1 MSLPVEQNQERSL
14 YVALKD
20 VESQIKQVM
29 PKEWDD
35 NDLKRLLCTAAL
47 QSRKWGRNDQDRENI
62 MRGLDIGS
70 FVEAVTNA
78 ASCNILP
85 DGRRGYL
92 IVRQSR
98 AANGGQGGYEVSFQA
113 DYKGLMDVAKR
124 ADPRI
129 KNMHADVICANDDFQ
144 HVEGSDRVFRHSIS
158 RDSLAKGR
166 GEIQGAYCVVYYE
179 GEHYDVEIL
188 PLAELQKIM
197 GMSAAKFGPNKDW
210 AGEMH
215 KKAAIRRMCKRLP
228 ETPLLAQV
236 MNYENSIYDLSRPVR
251 KEPSAL
257 TIDSLPEVK
266 KPDSNRTPEKISSAP
281 EKPADASEAFIED
294 QTGPEKIP
302 SEVKETA
309 DIFEGEVVEEK
320 PKKKKRKIKVKS
332 KKKDKPKETEE
343 EEATPAMAK
352 AHKNLLE
359 RKDIEERIQVG
370 LTVANSNNVDLTDKG
385 YDDESLSNMRIDDL
399 KQALTKL
406 EEMVDES
413 VPF

>member
-1 MSLPVEQNQERSL
+1 MNLPAEQNEERAL

-20 VESQIKQVM
+20 VESQIQQVM

-35 NDLKRLLCTAAL
+35 DDLKRLLCTAAL
-47 QSRKWGRNDQDRENI
+47 QSRKWGRNDQDRANI

-98 AANGGQGGYEVSFQA
+98 SANGGQGGYEVSFQA

-129 KNMHADVICANDDFQ
+129 LNMHADVICANDDFE
-144 HVEGSDRVFRHSIS
+144 HIEGSERRFSHSIS

-179 GEHYDVEIL
+179 NDHYDVELL

-236 MNYENSIYDLSRPVR
+236 MNYENSIYDLSKPV
-251 KEPSAL
+251 KKYTPGEPKTL
-257 TIDSLPEVK
+257 KIESLPEIK
-266 KPDSNRTPEKISSAP
+266 KPKKEPEKAP
-281 EKPADASEAFIED
+281 EPVSV
-294 QTGPEKIP
+294 
-302 SEVKETA
+302 EVKETVE
-309 DIFEGEVVEEK
+309 IFQGNIVEDK
-320 PKKKKRKIKVKS
+320 PKPKVKKKKAKVKV
-332 KKKDKPKETEE
+332 KKKAPKKEE
-343 EEATPAMAK
+343 EETVAPSVIE
-352 AHKNLLE
+352 AHQKLKE
-359 RKDIEERIQVG
+359 RQAIEGDIQVA
-370 LTVANSNNVDLTDKG
+370 LTVAQSNNVDLEGKG
-385 YDDESLSNMRIDDL
+385 YDDKTLANQPIEQLKKSLTN
-399 KQALTKL
+399 L
-406 EEMVDES
+406 EELVDES

>member
-1 MSLPVEQNQERSL
+1 MNVPAEQNQERSL

-20 VESQIKQVM
+20 VESQIQQVM

-35 NDLKRLLCTAAL
+35 DDLKRLLCTAAL
-47 QSRKWGRNDQDRENI
+47 QSRKWGRNDQDRANI

-129 KNMHADVICANDDFQ
+129 LNMHADVICANDEFE
-144 HVEGSDRVFRHSIS
+144 HIEGSDRRFSHSIS

-166 GEIQGAYCVVYYE
+166 GEIQGAYCVVYYK
-179 GEHYDVEIL
+179 GDHYDVELL

-236 MNYENSIYDLSRPVR
+236 MNYENSIYDLSKPVK
-251 KEPSAL
+251 KEPAPL
-257 TIDSLPEVK
+257 TLDALPEVK
-266 KPDSNRTPEKISSAP
+266 RPERGEVRKDPTPTEAP
-281 EKPADASEAFIED
+281 PEPVSE
-294 QTGPEKIP
+294 
-302 SEVKETA
+302 EVKETVE
-309 DIFEGEVVEEK
+309 IFDGTVVKEDKK
-320 PKKKKRKIKVKS
+320 PTVKKPRVKVKKKVA
-332 KKKDKPKETEE
+332 KKDEAPAEPAM
-343 EEATPAMAK
+343 EEAQ
-352 AHKNLLE
+352 KNLLE
-359 RKDIEERIQVG
+359 RKSVEENIQVA
-370 LTVANSNNVDLTDKG
+370 LTVAQANSVDLEGKG
-385 YDDESLSNMRIDDL
+385 YDDVSLANMKIGNL
-399 KQALTKL
+399 KKALSEL
-406 EEMVDES
+406 EEIVDES

>member
-1 MSLPVEQNQERSL
+1 MNLPAEQNQERAL

-20 VESQIKQVM
+20 VESQIQQVM

-35 NDLKRLLCTAAL
+35 GDLKRLLCTAAL
-47 QSRKWGRNDQDRENI
+47 QSRKWGRNDQDRANI

-129 KNMHADVICANDDFQ
+129 LNMHADVICANDDFT
-144 HVEGSDRVFRHSIS
+144 HVEGSDRRFSHSIS
-158 RDSLAKGR
+158 RESLAKGR
-166 GEIQGAYCVVYYE
+166 GEIQGAYCIVYYE
-179 GEHYDVEIL
+179 GDHYDVEIL
-188 PLAELQKIM
+188 PLAALQKIM

-210 AGEMH
+210 AAEMH

-236 MNYENSIYDLSRPVR
+236 MNYENSIYDLSKPVKKEAKTLKIEALPEIKKPE
-251 KEPSAL
+251 KEP
-257 TIDSLPEVK
+257 
-266 KPDSNRTPEKISSAP
+266 EKAP
-281 EKPADASEAFIED
+281 EPVSE
-294 QTGPEKIP
+294 
-302 SEVKETA
+302 EVKETVE
-309 DIFEGEVVEEK
+309 IFQGKVIEDEPKSK
-320 PKKKKRKIKVKS
+320 PKVKKKKAKVKV
-332 KKKDKPKETEE
+332 KKRSPKKEKEE
-343 EEATPAMAK
+343 EKVPDSFVK
-352 AHKNLLE
+352 ASDNIKE
-359 RKDIEERIQVG
+359 RKAVESNIQVA
-370 LTVANSNNVDLTDKG
+370 LTVAHGNNVDLEGKG
-385 YDDESLSNMRIDDL
+385 YDDKTLAQQTTAEL
-399 KQALTKL
+399 KQTLTKL
-406 EEMVDES
+406 EELVDES
-413 VPF
+413 IPF

>member
-1 MSLPVEQNQERSL
+1 MNVPAEQNQERSL

-20 VESQIKQVM
+20 VESQIQQVM

-35 NDLKRLLCTAAL
+35 DDLKRLLCTAAL
-47 QSRKWGRNDQDRENI
+47 QSRKWGRNDQDRANI
-62 MRGLDIGS
+62 MKGLDVGS

-129 KNMHADVICANDDFQ
+129 LNMHADVICANDDFE
-144 HVEGSDRVFRHSIS
+144 HIEGSERRFSHSIS

-166 GEIQGAYCVVYYE
+166 GEIQGAYCVVYYK
-179 GEHYDVEIL
+179 GDHYDVELL

-236 MNYENSIYDLSRPVR
+236 MNYENSIYDLSKPVK
-251 KEPSAL
+251 KEPAPL
-257 TIDSLPEVK
+257 TLDALPEVK
-266 KPDSNRTPEKISSAP
+266 KSPKRLKKGVPTDPTPTEAP
-281 EKPADASEAFIED
+281 
-294 QTGPEKIP
+294 PEIVH
-302 SEVKETA
+302 ERVEETVEIFDGTVVKE
-309 DIFEGEVVEEK
+309 DKK
-320 PKKKKRKIKVKS
+320 PTVKKPRVKVKKKAA
-332 KKKDKPKETEE
+332 KKAEAPAEPAM
-343 EEATPAMAK
+343 EEAQ
-352 AHKNLLE
+352 KNLLE
-359 RKDIEERIQVG
+359 RKSVEENIQVA
-370 LTVANSNNVDLTDKG
+370 LTVAQANSIDLAGKG
-385 YDDESLSNMRIDDL
+385 YDDVSLANMKIGKL
-399 KQALTKL
+399 KKALSEL
-406 EEMVDES
+406 EEIVDES

>member
-1 MSLPVEQNQERSL
+1 MNLPAEQSNEKAL

-20 VESQIKQVM
+20 VEVQIKQVM

-35 NDLKRLLCTAAL
+35 DDLKRLLCTAAL
-47 QSRKWGRNDQDRENI
+47 QSRKWGRNDQEREQM

-70 FVEAVTNA
+70 FIEAVTNA

-92 IVRQSR
+92 IVRRSGS
-98 AANGGQGGYEVSFQA
+98 ANGGQGGYEVSFQA

-129 KNMHADVICANDDFQ
+129 HNMHADVICANDEFE
-144 HVEGSDRVFRHSIS
+144 HIEGSNRSFRHSIS

-210 AGEMH
+210 AAEMH

-236 MNYENSIYDLSRPVR
+236 MNYENSIYDLSKPVKV
-251 KEPSAL
+251 KEPTTL
-257 TIDSLPEVK
+257 NIESLPEVK
-266 KPDSNRTPEKISSAP
+266 KPEQVKEEP
-281 EKPADASEAFIED
+281 KPA
-294 QTGPEKIP
+294 K
-302 SEVKETA
+302 EVKEKEAPKAAGKVPSVKVKAKKKVKVKAKKKVDKILDSTVQ
-309 DIFEGEVVEEK
+309 EEEK
-320 PKKKKRKIKVKS
+320 VPDSFV
-332 KKKDKPKETEE
+332 T
-343 EEATPAMAK
+343 
-352 AHKNLLE
+352 AHDNLKE
-359 RKDIEERIQVG
+359 RKRLEKELDSL
-370 LTVANSNNVDLTDKG
+370 LTIAHGNGVDSESMQG
-385 YDDESLSNMRIDDL
+385 YDDKSIANMTVEQLRKSVDEL
-399 KQALTKL
+399 EALT
-406 EEMVDES
+406 DES

>member
-1 MSLPVEQNQERSL
+1 MNVPAEQTQERAL

-20 VESQIKQVM
+20 VEAQIKQVM

-47 QSRKWGRNDQDRENI
+47 QSRKWGRNPQERENM
-62 MRGLDIGS
+62 MRGLDLGS

-129 KNMHADVICANDDFQ
+129 HNMHADVICANDDFE
-144 HVEGSDRVFRHSIS
+144 HTEGSNRSFRHSIS

-197 GMSAAKFGPNKDW
+197 GMASAKFGPNKDW
-210 AGEMH
+210 AAEMH

-236 MNYENSIYDLSRPVR
+236 MNYENSIYDLSKPVK
-251 KEPSAL
+251 KEPTPL
-257 TIDSLPEVK
+257 TLEALPEIK
-266 KPDSNRTPEKISSAP
+266 KPEPNVMKIEPEPIS
-281 EKPADASEAFIED
+281 E
-294 QTGPEKIP
+294 
-302 SEVKETA
+302 EVKET
-309 DIFEGEVVEEK
+309 IEVFDGTVVKDEPEPPKKAKPKARVKVKAKSKAPKEEK
-320 PKKKKRKIKVKS
+320 VPDSFVAAAENIK
-332 KKKDKPKETEE
+332 
-343 EEATPAMAK
+343 
-352 AHKNLLE
+352 E
-359 RKDIEERIQVG
+359 RKTVEQSIDLAKTVCHGNGVDPEEMRV
-370 LTVANSNNVDLTDKG
+370 
-385 YDDESLSNMRIDDL
+385 YDDESLSKMPLEQL
-399 KQALTKL
+399 KEALIKL
-406 EEMVDES
+406 EELADES

>member
-1 MSLPVEQNQERSL
+1 MNVPAEQTQERAL
-14 YVALKD
+14 YIALKD

-47 QSRKWGRNDQDRENI
+47 QSRKWGRNPQERENM
-62 MRGLDIGS
+62 MRGLDLGS

-129 KNMHADVICANDDFQ
+129 HNMHADVICANDEFE
-144 HVEGSDRVFRHSIS
+144 HTEGSNRSFKHSIS

-179 GEHYDVEIL
+179 GEHYDGEIL

-197 GMSAAKFGPNKDW
+197 GMASAKFGPNKDW
-210 AGEMH
+210 AAEMH

-236 MNYENSIYDLSRPVR
+236 MTYENSIYDLGKPVK
-251 KEPSAL
+251 KEPTPL
-257 TIDSLPEVK
+257 TLDTLPEVK
-266 KPDSNRTPEKISSAP
+266 KPEPKE
-281 EKPADASEAFIED
+281 IED
-294 QTGPEKIP
+294 KPDPAED
-302 SEVKETA
+302 TA
-309 DIFEGEVVEEK
+309 EIFEGTVVEDK
-320 PKKKKRKIKVKS
+320 PEPPKKAKPKAKVKVKAKKKKAE
-332 KKKDKPKETEE
+332 PKEEE
-343 EEATPAMAK
+343 KVPDSFVAASDNIKARKAVEQNIDLAK
-352 AHKNLLE
+352 TVCHGNGVDP
-359 RKDIEERIQVG
+359 KDME
-370 LTVANSNNVDLTDKG
+370 G
-385 YDDESLSNMRIDDL
+385 YDDESLSKMTLEQL
-399 KQALTKL
+399 KESLIKL
-406 EEMVDES
+406 EELADES

>member
-1 MSLPVEQNQERSL
+1 MNVPAEQSNERAL

-20 VESQIKQVM
+20 VEAQIKQVM

-35 NDLKRLLCTAAL
+35 DDLKRLLCTAAL
-47 QSRKWGRNDQDRENI
+47 QSRKWGRNPQERENM
-62 MRGLDIGS
+62 MRGLDTGS

-129 KNMHADVICANDDFQ
+129 LNMHADVICANDDFE
-144 HVEGSDRVFRHSIS
+144 HIEGSERRFSHSIS

-166 GEIQGAYCVVYYE
+166 GEIQGAYCVVYYK
-179 GEHYDVEIL
+179 GDHYDVEIL
-188 PLAELQKIM
+188 PLAELHKIM
-197 GMSAAKFGPNKDW
+197 GLSAAKFGPNKDW

-236 MNYENSIYDLSRPVR
+236 MNYENSIYDLSKPVK
-251 KEPSAL
+251 KEPTPL
-257 TIDSLPEVK
+257 TLDALPEVK
-266 KPDSNRTPEKISSAP
+266 KSEPKKVEAAP
-281 EKPADASEAFIED
+281 EPVSAG
-294 QTGPEKIP
+294 T
-302 SEVKETA
+302 KETVE
-309 DIFEGEVVEEK
+309 IFEGTVVKEDKKAPAKK
-320 PKKKKRKIKVKS
+320 PTVKKPTVKKPKIKVK
-332 KKKDKPKETEE
+332 KKK
-343 EEATPAMAK
+343 EEAKAEPAMEEAQ
-352 AHKNLLE
+352 KNLLE
-359 RKDIEERIQVG
+359 RKSVEENIQVA
-370 LTVANSNNVDLTDKG
+370 LTVAAANNIDLKGKG
-385 YDDESLSNMRIDDL
+385 YDDVSLANMKIEQL
-399 KQALTKL
+399 KKALNEL
-406 EEMVDES
+406 EEIVDES

>member
-1 MSLPVEQNQERSL
+1 MNVPAEQTQERAL
-14 YVALKD
+14 YIALKD

-47 QSRKWGRNDQDRENI
+47 QSRKWGRNPQEREQ
-62 MRGLDIGS
+62 MMKGLDLGS

-92 IVRQSR
+92 IVRRSGS
-98 AANGGQGGYEVSFQA
+98 ANGGQGGYEVSFQA

-129 KNMHADVICANDDFQ
+129 HNMHADVICANDEFE
-144 HVEGSDRVFRHSIS
+144 HTEGSNRSFRHSIS

-197 GMSAAKFGPNKDW
+197 GMASAKFGPNKDW
-210 AGEMH
+210 AAEMH

-236 MNYENSIYDLSRPVR
+236 MNYENSIYDLAKPVK
-251 KEPSAL
+251 KEPTPL
-257 TIDSLPEVK
+257 TLDTLPEIK
-266 KPDSNRTPEKISSAP
+266 KPETKRLPKGEPTAPTPTEAP
-281 EKPADASEAFIED
+281 VED
-294 QTGPEKIP
+294 TVE
-302 SEVKETA
+302 
-309 DIFEGEVVEEK
+309 IFEGTVVKDEPEPPKKAKPKTKVKIKKKAGPKKEEEKVPDSFVKAAENLKERKVVEGC
-320 PKKKKRKIKVKS
+320 IDV
-332 KKKDKPKETEE
+332 
-343 EEATPAMAK
+343 A
-352 AHKNLLE
+352 
-359 RKDIEERIQVG
+359 
-370 LTVANSNNVDLTDKG
+370 LTVCHGNGVDPAEMKE
-385 YDDESLSNMRIDDL
+385 YDDESRSKMTIGQL
-399 KQALTKL
+399 KETLTKL
-406 EEMVDES
+406 EELADES

>member
-1 MSLPVEQNQERSL
+1 MNVPAEQTQERAL
-14 YVALKD
+14 YIALKD

-47 QSRKWGRNDQDRENI
+47 QSRKWGRNPQERENM
-62 MRGLDIGS
+62 MRGLDLGS

-129 KNMHADVICANDDFQ
+129 HNMHADVICANDEFE
-144 HVEGSDRVFRHSIS
+144 HTEGSNRSFKHSIS

-197 GMSAAKFGPNKDW
+197 GMASAKFGPNKDW
-210 AGEMH
+210 AAEMH

-236 MNYENSIYDLSRPVR
+236 MNYENSIYDLGKPVK
-251 KEPSAL
+251 KEPTPL
-257 TIDSLPEVK
+257 TLDTLPEVK
-266 KPDSNRTPEKISSAP
+266 KPEPKE
-281 EKPADASEAFIED
+281 IED
-294 QTGPEKIP
+294 KPDPAED
-302 SEVKETA
+302 TA
-309 DIFEGEVVEEK
+309 EIFEGTVVEDK
-320 PKKKKRKIKVKS
+320 PEPPKKAKPKAKVKVKAKKKKAE
-332 KKKDKPKETEE
+332 PKEEE
-343 EEATPAMAK
+343 KVPDSFVAASDNIKARKAVEQNIDLAK
-352 AHKNLLE
+352 TVCHGNGVDP
-359 RKDIEERIQVG
+359 KDME
-370 LTVANSNNVDLTDKG
+370 G
-385 YDDESLSNMRIDDL
+385 YDDESLSKMTIEQL
-399 KQALTKL
+399 KELLIKL
-406 EEMVDES
+406 EELADES

>member
-1 MSLPVEQNQERSL
+1 MNVPAEQTQERAL
-14 YVALKD
+14 YIALKD

-47 QSRKWGRNDQDRENI
+47 QSRKWGRNPQERENM
-62 MRGLDIGS
+62 MRGLDLGS

-129 KNMHADVICANDDFQ
+129 HNMHADVICANDEFE
-144 HVEGSDRVFRHSIS
+144 HTEGSNRSFKHSIS

-197 GMSAAKFGPNKDW
+197 GMASAKFGPNKDW
-210 AGEMH
+210 AAEMH

-236 MNYENSIYDLSRPVR
+236 MNYENSIYDLGKPVK
-251 KEPSAL
+251 KEPTPL
-257 TIDSLPEVK
+257 TLDTLPEVK
-266 KPDSNRTPEKISSAP
+266 KPEPKE
-281 EKPADASEAFIED
+281 IED
-294 QTGPEKIP
+294 KPDPAED
-302 SEVKETA
+302 TA
-309 DIFEGEVVEEK
+309 EIFEGTVVEDK
-320 PKKKKRKIKVKS
+320 PEPPKKAKPKAKVKVKAKKKKAE
-332 KKKDKPKETEE
+332 PKEEE
-343 EEATPAMAK
+343 KVPDSFVAASDNIKARKAVEQNIDLAK
-352 AHKNLLE
+352 TVCHGNGVDP
-359 RKDIEERIQVG
+359 KDME
-370 LTVANSNNVDLTDKG
+370 G
-385 YDDESLSNMRIDDL
+385 YDDESLSKMTLEQL
-399 KQALTKL
+399 KESLIKL
-406 EEMVDES
+406 EELADES

>member
-1 MSLPVEQNQERSL
+1 MNVPAEQSNERAL

-20 VESQIKQVM
+20 VEAQIKQVM

-35 NDLKRLLCTAAL
+35 DDLKRLLCTAAL
-47 QSRKWGRNDQDRENI
+47 QSRKWGRNPQEREN
-62 MRGLDIGS
+62 MMKGLDVGS

-129 KNMHADVICANDDFQ
+129 KNMHADVICANDEFE
-144 HVEGSDRVFRHSIS
+144 HVEGSDRVFKHSIS

-188 PLAELQKIM
+188 PLAELHKIM
-197 GMSAAKFGPNKDW
+197 GLSAAKFGPNKDW

-236 MNYENSIYDLSRPVR
+236 MNYENSIYDLSKPVK
-251 KEPSAL
+251 KEPTPLTLDALPAVKKSEPKKVEAAPEPVSAG
-257 TIDSLPEVK
+257 TKETVEIFEGTVVKEDKKAPAKKPTVK
-266 KPDSNRTPEKISSAP
+266 KP
-281 EKPADASEAFIED
+281 
-294 QTGPEKIP
+294 
-302 SEVKETA
+302 
-309 DIFEGEVVEEK
+309 
-320 PKKKKRKIKVKS
+320 KIKVK
-332 KKKDKPKETEE
+332 KKKK
-343 EEATPAMAK
+343 EEAKAEPAMEEAQ
-352 AHKNLLE
+352 KNLLE
-359 RKDIEERIQVG
+359 RKSVEENIQVA
-370 LTVANSNNVDLTDKG
+370 LTVAAANNIDLKGKG
-385 YDDESLSNMRIDDL
+385 YDDVSLANMKIEQL
-399 KQALTKL
+399 KKALNEL
-406 EEMVDES
+406 EEIVDES

>member
-1 MSLPVEQNQERSL
+1 MNVPAEQTQERAL
-14 YVALKD
+14 YIALKD

-47 QSRKWGRNDQDRENI
+47 QSRKWGRNPQERENM
-62 MRGLDIGS
+62 MRGLDLGS

-129 KNMHADVICANDDFQ
+129 HNMHADVICANDEFE
-144 HVEGSDRVFRHSIS
+144 HTEGSNRSFKHSIS

-197 GMSAAKFGPNKDW
+197 GMASAKFGPNKDW
-210 AGEMH
+210 AAEMH

-236 MNYENSIYDLSRPVR
+236 MNYENSIYDLGKPVK
-251 KEPSAL
+251 KEPTPL
-257 TIDSLPEVK
+257 TLDTLPEVK
-266 KPDSNRTPEKISSAP
+266 KPEPKE
-281 EKPADASEAFIED
+281 IED
-294 QTGPEKIP
+294 KPDPAED
-302 SEVKETA
+302 TA
-309 DIFEGEVVEEK
+309 EIFEGTVVEDK
-320 PKKKKRKIKVKS
+320 PEPPKKAKPKAKVKVKAKKKKAE
-332 KKKDKPKETEE
+332 PKEEE
-343 EEATPAMAK
+343 KVPDSFVAASDNIKARKAVEQNIDLAK
-352 AHKNLLE
+352 TVCHGNGVDP
-359 RKDIEERIQVG
+359 KDME
-370 LTVANSNNVDLTDKG
+370 G
-385 YDDESLSNMRIDDL
+385 YDDESLSKMTIEQL
-399 KQALTKL
+399 KESLIKL
-406 EEMVDES
+406 EELADES

>member
-1 MSLPVEQNQERSL
+1 MNVPAEQTQERAL

-20 VESQIKQVM
+20 VEAQIKQVM

-47 QSRKWGRNDQDRENI
+47 QSRKWGRNPQERENM
-62 MRGLDIGS
+62 MRGLDLGS

-129 KNMHADVICANDDFQ
+129 HNMHADVICSNDEFE
-144 HVEGSDRVFRHSIS
+144 HTEGSNRSFRHSIS

-197 GMSAAKFGPNKDW
+197 GMASAKFGPNKDW
-210 AGEMH
+210 AAEMH

-236 MNYENSIYDLSRPVR
+236 MTYENSIYDLSKPVK
-251 KEPSAL
+251 KEPTPL
-257 TIDSLPEVK
+257 TLDALPEVK
-266 KPDSNRTPEKISSAP
+266 KPEPNVVKVEPEP
-281 EKPADASEAFIED
+281 VSEA
-294 QTGPEKIP
+294 
-302 SEVKETA
+302 VKETV
-309 DIFEGEVVEEK
+309 EVFDGTVVKDEQEPPKKAKPKAKVKVKAKKKTGPKEEK
-320 PKKKKRKIKVKS
+320 VPDSFVVASGNIK
-332 KKKDKPKETEE
+332 
-343 EEATPAMAK
+343 
-352 AHKNLLE
+352 E
-359 RKDIEERIQVG
+359 RKAVETSID
-370 LTVANSNNVDLTDKG
+370 LAKTVCHGNGVDPKDMEG
-385 YDDESLSNMRIDDL
+385 YDDESLSKMPIEQL
-399 KQALTKL
+399 KEALIKL
-406 EEMVDES
+406 EELADES

>member
-1 MSLPVEQNQERSL
+1 MNLPAEQNQERAL

-20 VESQIKQVM
+20 VESQIQQVM

-35 NDLKRLLCTAAL
+35 GDLKRLLCTAAL
-47 QSRKWGRNDQDRENI
+47 QSRKWGRNDQDRANI
-62 MRGLDIGS
+62 MKGLDIGS

-129 KNMHADVICANDDFQ
+129 LNMHADVICANDDFT
-144 HVEGSDRVFRHSIS
+144 HVEGSDRRFSHSIS
-158 RDSLAKGR
+158 RESLAKGR

-179 GEHYDVEIL
+179 GDHYDVEIL
-188 PLAELQKIM
+188 PLAELHKIM

-236 MNYENSIYDLSRPVR
+236 MNYENSIYDLSKPVK
-251 KEPSAL
+251 KEAKTL
-257 TIDSLPEVK
+257 TLDALPEVK
-266 KPDSNRTPEKISSAP
+266 RPEAKKPEPKKVEDKKPEP
-281 EKPADASEAFIED
+281 VSE
-294 QTGPEKIP
+294 
-302 SEVKETA
+302 EVQETV
-309 DIFEGEVVEEK
+309 DIFDGTVVEDK
-320 PKKKKRKIKVKS
+320 PKPKVKKPKIKVK
-332 KKKDKPKETEE
+332 KKKAKVKVKKSEE
-343 EEATPAMAK
+343 KIEPGIEEA
-352 AHKNLLE
+352 HKKLLE
-359 RKDIEERIQVG
+359 RKRVEENLQVA
-370 LTVANSNNVDLTDKG
+370 LTVAQSNNVDLKGKG
-385 YDDESLSNMRIDDL
+385 YDDTSLANMKLDEL
-399 KQALTKL
+399 KKALNKL
-406 EEMVDES
+406 EELVDES

>member
-1 MSLPVEQNQERSL
+1 
-14 YVALKD
+14 
-20 VESQIKQVM
+20 VESQIQQVM

-35 NDLKRLLCTAAL
+35 DDLKRLLCTAAL
-47 QSRKWGRNDQDRENI
+47 QSRKWGRNDQDRANI

-129 KNMHADVICANDDFQ
+129 LNMHADVICANDDFE
-144 HVEGSDRVFRHSIS
+144 HIEGSERRFSHSIS

-166 GEIQGAYCVVYYE
+166 GEIQGAYCVVYYK
-179 GEHYDVEIL
+179 GDHYDVELL

-236 MNYENSIYDLSRPVR
+236 MNYENSIYDLSKPVK
-251 KEPSAL
+251 KEPKTLKIEA
-257 TIDSLPEVK
+257 LPEIK
-266 KPDSNRTPEKISSAP
+266 KPKKEPEKAP
-281 EKPADASEAFIED
+281 EPVSV
-294 QTGPEKIP
+294 
-302 SEVKETA
+302 EVKETVE
-309 DIFEGEVVEEK
+309 IFQGKIIEDEPK
-320 PKKKKRKIKVKS
+320 PKAKAKPKVKVKAKVKKKAP
-332 KKKDKPKETEE
+332 KKEE
-343 EEATPAMAK
+343 EEEKVPDSFVK
-352 AHKNLLE
+352 ASDNIKE
-359 RKDIEERIQVG
+359 RKAVESDIQIA
-370 LTVANSNNVDLTDKG
+370 LTVAQSNNVDLEGKG
-385 YDDESLSNMRIDDL
+385 YDDKTLAQQTTAELKKSLTN
-399 KQALTKL
+399 L
-406 EEMVDES
+406 EELVDES

>member
-1 MSLPVEQNQERSL
+1 MNLPAEQNEERAL

-20 VESQIKQVM
+20 VESQIRQVM

-35 NDLKRLLCTAAL
+35 DDLKRLLCTAAL
-47 QSRKWGRNDQDRENI
+47 QSRKWGRNDQERAN
-62 MRGLDIGS
+62 MMKGLDLGS

-98 AANGGQGGYEVSFQA
+98 SANGGQGGYEVSFQA

-129 KNMHADVICANDDFQ
+129 LNMHADVICANDDFE
-144 HVEGSDRVFRHSIS
+144 HIEGSERRFSHSIS

-179 GEHYDVEIL
+179 NNHYDVELL

-236 MNYENSIYDLSRPVR
+236 MNYENSIYDLSKPVK
-251 KEPSAL
+251 KEPKTLKIEA
-257 TIDSLPEVK
+257 LPEIK
-266 KPDSNRTPEKISSAP
+266 KPEPPRPERGKVRRDPTPTEAP
-281 EKPADASEAFIED
+281 GVPV
-294 QTGPEKIP
+294 PET
-302 SEVKETA
+302 VKETVE
-309 DIFEGEVVEEK
+309 IFQGKVIEDEPK
-320 PKKKKRKIKVKS
+320 PKAKAKPKVKAKVKVKKKAP
-332 KKKDKPKETEE
+332 KKEE
-343 EEATPAMAK
+343 EEKVPDSFVK
-352 AHKNLLE
+352 ASDNIKE
-359 RKDIEERIQVG
+359 RKAVESDIQIA
-370 LTVANSNNVDLTDKG
+370 LTVAQSNNVDLEGKG
-385 YDDESLSNMRIDDL
+385 YDDKTLAQQTTDELKKSLTN
-399 KQALTKL
+399 L
-406 EEMVDES
+406 EELVDES

>member
-1 MSLPVEQNQERSL
+1 MNVPAEQTQERAL
-14 YVALKD
+14 YIALKD

-47 QSRKWGRNDQDRENI
+47 QSRKWGRNPQERENM
-62 MRGLDIGS
+62 MRGLDLGS

-129 KNMHADVICANDDFQ
+129 HNMHADVICANDEFE
-144 HVEGSDRVFRHSIS
+144 HTEGSNRSFKHSIS
-158 RDSLAKGR
+158 RASLAKGR

-197 GMSAAKFGPNKDW
+197 GMASAKFGPNKDW
-210 AGEMH
+210 AAEMH

-228 ETPLLAQV
+228 EPPLLAQV
-236 MNYENSIYDLSRPVR
+236 MNYENSIYDLGKPVK
-251 KEPSAL
+251 KEPTPL
-257 TIDSLPEVK
+257 TLDTLPEVK
-266 KPDSNRTPEKISSAP
+266 KPEPKE
-281 EKPADASEAFIED
+281 IED
-294 QTGPEKIP
+294 KPDPAED
-302 SEVKETA
+302 TA
-309 DIFEGEVVEEK
+309 EIFEGTVVEDK
-320 PKKKKRKIKVKS
+320 PEPPKKAKPKAKVKVKAKKKKAA
-332 KKKDKPKETEE
+332 PKEEE
-343 EEATPAMAK
+343 KVPDSFVAASDNIKARKAVEQNIDLAK
-352 AHKNLLE
+352 TVCHGNGVDP
-359 RKDIEERIQVG
+359 KDME
-370 LTVANSNNVDLTDKG
+370 G
-385 YDDESLSNMRIDDL
+385 YDDESLSKMTLEQL
-399 KQALTKL
+399 KESLIKL
-406 EEMVDES
+406 EELADES

>member
-1 MSLPVEQNQERSL
+1 MTQIAEQNRERAL

-20 VESQIKQVM
+20 VEVQIRQVM

-35 NDLKRLLCTAAL
+35 DDLKRLLCTAAL
-47 QSRKWGRNDQDRENI
+47 QSRKWGRNDQEREQ
-62 MRGLDIGS
+62 MMMGLDLGS

-124 ADPRI
+124 AAPRI
-129 KNMHADVICANDDFQ
+129 KNMHADVICANDEFE
-144 HVEGSDRVFRHSIS
+144 HVEGSDRVFKHSIS

-188 PLAELQKIM
+188 PLAELHKIM
-197 GMSAAKFGPNKDW
+197 GLSAAKFGPNKDW

-236 MNYENSIYDLSRPVR
+236 MNYENSIYDLSKPVK
-251 KEPSAL
+251 KEPTPL
-257 TIDSLPEVK
+257 TLDALPEVK
-266 KPDSNRTPEKISSAP
+266 KSEPKKVEAAP
-281 EKPADASEAFIED
+281 EPVSAG
-294 QTGPEKIP
+294 T
-302 SEVKETA
+302 KETVE
-309 DIFEGEVVEEK
+309 IFEGTVVKEDKKAPAKK
-320 PKKKKRKIKVKS
+320 PTVKKPKIKVK
-332 KKKDKPKETEE
+332 KKK
-343 EEATPAMAK
+343 EEAKAEPAMEEAQ
-352 AHKNLLE
+352 KNLLE
-359 RKDIEERIQVG
+359 RKSVEENIQVA
-370 LTVANSNNVDLTDKG
+370 LTVAAANNIDLKGKG
-385 YDDESLSNMRIDDL
+385 YDDVSLANMKIEQL
-399 KQALTKL
+399 KKALNEL
-406 EEMVDES
+406 EEIVDES

>member
-1 MSLPVEQNQERSL
+1 MNVPAEQTQERAL
-14 YVALKD
+14 YIALKD

-47 QSRKWGRNDQDRENI
+47 QSRKWGRNPQERENM
-62 MRGLDIGS
+62 MRGLDLGS

-129 KNMHADVICANDDFQ
+129 HNMHADVICANDEFE
-144 HVEGSDRVFRHSIS
+144 HTEGSNRSFKHSIS

-197 GMSAAKFGPNKDW
+197 GMASAKFGPNKDW
-210 AGEMH
+210 AAEMH

-236 MNYENSIYDLSRPVR
+236 MTYENSIYDLGKPVK
-251 KEPSAL
+251 KEPTPL
-257 TIDSLPEVK
+257 TLDTLPEVK
-266 KPDSNRTPEKISSAP
+266 KPEPKE
-281 EKPADASEAFIED
+281 IED
-294 QTGPEKIP
+294 KPDPAED
-302 SEVKETA
+302 TA
-309 DIFEGEVVEEK
+309 EIFEGTVVEDK
-320 PKKKKRKIKVKS
+320 PEPPKKAKPKAKVKVKAKKKKAA
-332 KKKDKPKETEE
+332 PKEEE
-343 EEATPAMAK
+343 KVPDSFVAASDNIKARKAVEQNIDLAK
-352 AHKNLLE
+352 TVCHGNGVDP
-359 RKDIEERIQVG
+359 KDME
-370 LTVANSNNVDLTDKG
+370 G
-385 YDDESLSNMRIDDL
+385 YDDESLSKMTLEQL
-399 KQALTKL
+399 KESLIKL
-406 EEMVDES
+406 EELADES

>member
-1 MSLPVEQNQERSL
+1 MNVPAEQTQERAL
-14 YVALKD
+14 YIALKD

-47 QSRKWGRNDQDRENI
+47 QSRKWGRNPQERENM
-62 MRGLDIGS
+62 MRGLDLGS

-129 KNMHADVICANDDFQ
+129 HNMHADVICANDEFE
-144 HVEGSDRVFRHSIS
+144 HTEGSNRSFKHSIS

-197 GMSAAKFGPNKDW
+197 GMASAKFGPNKDW
-210 AGEMH
+210 AAEMH

-236 MNYENSIYDLSRPVR
+236 MTYENSIYDLGKPVK
-251 KEPSAL
+251 KEPTPL
-257 TIDSLPEVK
+257 TLDTLPEVK
-266 KPDSNRTPEKISSAP
+266 KPEPKE
-281 EKPADASEAFIED
+281 IED
-294 QTGPEKIP
+294 KPDPAED
-302 SEVKETA
+302 TA
-309 DIFEGEVVEEK
+309 EIFEGTVVEDK
-320 PKKKKRKIKVKS
+320 PEPPKKAKPKAKVKVKAKKKKKAE
-332 KKKDKPKETEE
+332 PKEGEKVPDSFVAASDNIKARKAVE
-343 EEATPAMAK
+343 QNIDLAK
-352 AHKNLLE
+352 TVCHGNGVDP
-359 RKDIEERIQVG
+359 KDME
-370 LTVANSNNVDLTDKG
+370 G
-385 YDDESLSNMRIDDL
+385 YDDESLSKMTIEQL
-399 KQALTKL
+399 KESLIKL
-406 EEMVDES
+406 EELADES

>member
-1 MSLPVEQNQERSL
+1 MNVPAEQTQERAL

-20 VESQIKQVM
+20 VEAQIKQVM

-47 QSRKWGRNDQDRENI
+47 QSRKWGRNPQERENM
-62 MRGLDIGS
+62 MRGLDLGS

-129 KNMHADVICANDDFQ
+129 HNMHADVICANDEFE
-144 HVEGSDRVFRHSIS
+144 HTEGSNRSFRHSIS

-197 GMSAAKFGPNKDW
+197 GMASAKFGPNKDW
-210 AGEMH
+210 AAEMH

-236 MNYENSIYDLSRPVR
+236 MTYENSIYDLSKPVK
-251 KEPSAL
+251 KEPTPL
-257 TIDSLPEVK
+257 TLDALPEVK
-266 KPDSNRTPEKISSAP
+266 NPEPKKVEDKKPEPVPE
-281 EKPADASEAFIED
+281 
-294 QTGPEKIP
+294 
-302 SEVKETA
+302 EVKETV
-309 DIFEGEVVEEK
+309 DIFDGTVVKEEEDP
-320 PKKKKRKIKVKS
+320 PKKKAKSRPKAKVKVKA
-332 KKKDKPKETEE
+332 KKKAQPKEEE
-343 EEATPAMAK
+343 KVPDSFVAVSDNIKARKAVEQNIDLAK
-352 AHKNLLE
+352 TVCHGNGVDP
-359 RKDIEERIQVG
+359 KDME
-370 LTVANSNNVDLTDKG
+370 G
-385 YDDESLSNMRIDDL
+385 YDDESLSKMPLEQL
-399 KQALTKL
+399 KEALIKL
-406 EEMVDES
+406 EELADES

>member
-1 MSLPVEQNQERSL
+1 MNVPAEQTQERAL
-14 YVALKD
+14 YIALKD

-47 QSRKWGRNDQDRENI
+47 QSRKWGRNPQERENM
-62 MRGLDIGS
+62 MRGLDLGS

-129 KNMHADVICANDDFQ
+129 HNMHADVICANDEFE
-144 HVEGSDRVFRHSIS
+144 HTEGSNRSFKHSIS

-197 GMSAAKFGPNKDW
+197 GMASAKFGPNKDW
-210 AGEMH
+210 AAEMH

-236 MNYENSIYDLSRPVR
+236 MTYENSIYDLGKPVK
-251 KEPSAL
+251 KEPTPL
-257 TIDSLPEVK
+257 TLDTLPEVK
-266 KPDSNRTPEKISSAP
+266 KPEPKE
-281 EKPADASEAFIED
+281 IED
-294 QTGPEKIP
+294 KPDPAED
-302 SEVKETA
+302 TA
-309 DIFEGEVVEEK
+309 EIFEGTVVEDK
-320 PKKKKRKIKVKS
+320 PEPPKKAKPKAKVKVKAKKKKAA
-332 KKKDKPKETEE
+332 PKEEE
-343 EEATPAMAK
+343 KVPDSFVAASDNIKARKAVEQNIDLAK
-352 AHKNLLE
+352 TVCHGNGVDP
-359 RKDIEERIQVG
+359 KDME
-370 LTVANSNNVDLTDKG
+370 G
-385 YDDESLSNMRIDDL
+385 YDDESLSKMTIEQL
-399 KQALTKL
+399 KESLIKL
-406 EEMVDES
+406 EELADES